1 MKHISYSQYS
11 TYKKCPRS
19 WYLSKVVGAPERPA
33 WYTITGSAVHA
44 MIESYLADENPSL
57 SAESAVYPLIQKAR
71 QIEPDTD
78 QWMHAL
84 DDQKNPIIKERAV
97 EHVRVC
103 FERAVEYLEDIDV
116 WEVEYDASGFLPGC
130 EAEIKAFIDIIG
142 EHKKQGPV
150 IVDWKTGKH
159 KDRFQLDTY
168 SALIECN
175 PDNEGEEILDVNFKG
190 YFAMLAPWASQSR
203 YLTLDVDPAA
213 IGAEYQTV
221 YSKMKAKLYPTTGV
235 EAVCGFCFQRDNC
248 LRRSDDKERAAYYDK
263 SETDGLPF

>member
-1 MKHISYSQYS
+1 MKHISYSQLS

-33 WYTITGSAVHA
+33 WYTITGSVTHTA
-44 MIESYLADENPSL
+44 IEDHL
-57 SAESAVYPLIQKAR
+57 SGEFDSSTIEREFNSAIQKAR
-71 QIEPDTD
+71 SVEPDVD
-78 QWMHAL
+78 QWMFAL
-84 DDQKNPIIKERAV
+84 DGDRNPIIKERAV

-116 WEVEYDASGFLPGC
+116 WEVEYDASGYLPGC
-130 EAEIKAFIDIIG
+130 DAEIKAFVDILG

-168 SALIECN
+168 AALIDSMSGPLIGTE
-175 PDNEGEEILDVNFKG
+175 FKG

-213 IGAEYQTV
+213 VGAEYQKV
-221 YSKMKAKLYPTTGV
+221 YNKMKAKLYPTTGV
-235 EAVCGFCFQRDNC
+235 DAVCGFCFQRDNC
-248 LRRSDDKERAAYYDK
+248 LRRSEDKERAAYYDK
-263 SETDGLPF
+263 SETDGIPF